1 MKNKGDANLGVG
13 WGGGGGK
20 KVDWGKGGR
29 GVLKKMTVEIQISF
43 FSRFN
48 PLKFVTF

>member
-13 WGGGGGK
+13 WGGGANKVHCGK
-20 KVDWGKGGR
+20 CGS

-43 FSRFN
+43 FLAF
-48 PLKFVTF
+48 